1 MTDDEDQDGQKTGW
15 KPSEEEKPEWVV
27 LVTRKHGEEVR
38 RVAES
43 LKMARMIANLHALK
57 AVKVTIRNPDGKE
70 SDCLQPAGGFWRGR
84 SGRRNSPGTQR

>member
-1 MTDDEDQDGQKTGW
+1 MPSCRMTDDEDQDGQKTGW

-70 SDCLQPAGGFWRGR
+70 SDWPVGKRIDL
-84 SGRRNSPGTQR
+84 SKL